1 MLATTTGCCS
11 LSRVSVTS
19 GGHAAEQYLPE
30 NLRSLRE
37 RKGMSQAALAKA
49 MADREWRWHQQTVYK
64 VETGERGIAF
74 GEATDLADIL
84 GVSTDRLTWSGPE
97 ANETAMVDRS
107 IALVRQSWRETAE
120 AVTRL
125 LADRAGGRR
134 VLAGSSGSRY
144 ARVRQACAELEAELE
159 ASGVET
165 AVAEG
170 TARHRKPEAP

>member
-1 MLATTTGCCS
+1 
-11 LSRVSVTS
+11 
-19 GGHAAEQYLPE
+19 
-30 NLRSLRE
+30 
-37 RKGMSQAALAKA
+37 MSQAELAA
-49 MADREWRWHQQTVYK
+49 EMGRRGWPWHQSTVYK
-64 VETGERGIAF
+64 IEHAERRTDAY
-74 GEATDLADIL
+74 EVHDLAEIF
-84 GVSTDRLTWSGPE
+84 GVSMDRLFWSGPE

-125 LADRAGGRR
+125 LADRAGARR